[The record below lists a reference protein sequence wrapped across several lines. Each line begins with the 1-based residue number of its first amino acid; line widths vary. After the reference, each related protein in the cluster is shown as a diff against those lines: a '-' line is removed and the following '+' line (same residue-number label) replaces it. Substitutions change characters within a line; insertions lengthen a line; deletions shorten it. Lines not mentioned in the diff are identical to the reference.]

1 MIDVSRSIEACAE
14 HYGDQAEAVRR
25 YLQEGQQRALS
36 LPNRGRL
43 HFAEDGRLGKTIR
56 KAYSEFGFYVFEGL
70 LDEAELADIEADL
83 DAMKARFPTGP
94 ESAVDAAGKPAL
106 GVGAKALTLVWSRPL
121 GDPLGGTTLAN
132 GRHEVKLFEPEAAAD
147 APEAAP
153 FLLLGSLQFSDA
165 CLRVYAHPELLR
177 VAESINGSDFV
188 PFNEA
193 LFIKEPGIGAAVSWH
208 QDGVTH
214 WESPE
219 FDEDIHGFN
228 FMAQVHGS
236 TAVNGVWVLP
246 GTHKMGKLDI
256 KKLVAESGSE
266 RLVGAVPMV
275 CDPGDVVICNRQLLH
290 GSFPNCGFER
300 RVTVNFGFHRR
311 SSVLGVM
318 GGGVHSDAQVFDEA
332 VVERRS
338 RLIGYAIDARRQR
351 FPNETPYVY
360 RPFEASGK
368 SYEWSEAARA
378 DLVDYN
384 IDDLSI

>member
-1 MIDVSRSIEACAE
+1 MTVVPIQLCKTGEGEKRLPHPFLSGDAQSAWLLDRLSSVHQWIGLLTRDEQLSWNVKECFARTINLLALLGSARGIASLCVLARGESHRCVYLLEHGAESFDESHEGSSHMIDVSRSIEACAE

-43 HFAEDGRLGKTIR
+43 HFAEDGRLGETIR

-165 CLRVYAHPELLR
+165 CLRVYACLLY
-177 VAESINGSDFV
+177 
-188 PFNEA
+188 
-193 LFIKEPGIGAAVSWH
+193 
-208 QDGVTH
+208 T
-214 WESPE
+214 SPSPR
-219 FDEDIHGFN
+219 D
-228 FMAQVHGS
+228 
-236 TAVNGVWVLP
+236 
-246 GTHKMGKLDI
+246 
-256 KKLVAESGSE
+256 
-266 RLVGAVPMV
+266 
-275 CDPGDVVICNRQLLH
+275 
-290 GSFPNCGFER
+290 
-300 RVTVNFGFHRR
+300 
-311 SSVLGVM
+311 
-318 GGGVHSDAQVFDEA
+318 
-332 VVERRS
+332 
-338 RLIGYAIDARRQR
+338 
-351 FPNETPYVY
+351 
-360 RPFEASGK
+360 
-368 SYEWSEAARA
+368 
-378 DLVDYN
+378 
-384 IDDLSI
+384 